1 MCQLVEH
8 QGILNE
14 FNIDYKFK
22 AFTEVQDIDLDM
34 DLEKAEEPEIKLP
47 TSAGSLKKQEFQ
59 KNIYFCFIDCRSL

>member
-1 MCQLVEH
+1 MYQLLEH

-47 TSAGSLKKQEFQ
+47 NTL
-59 KNIYFCFIDCRSL
+59 DH